1 MNVRRIVC
9 PFLCLL
15 LLCGCNRKELDENRN
30 PNQEIGTTVQ
40 DIQYK
45 DTYLESIMYPQT
57 DIAKLDK
64 KIKDIVDSYQKRFLT
79 AVKPYK
85 EKRKAEFN
93 ITWQSFYKDERYVS
107 IKLMIYQCIYQKQE
121 FVETIVYDTK
131 KQDFIHLYDIFDA
144 NRIQELSA
152 KASDY
157 FQKRFPSE
165 CDNDR
170 FRSHISAVEENFDRF
185 VLKKDRM
192 VFYFPQGTLFDEA
205 ASFECG
211 YDVFKDAMDLKKEAQ
226 QTIVPYEDILNE
238 PVKNIDPKK
247 PMIALTFDD
256 GPSKRYTPAILD
268 VLKEYGAS
276 ATFFVL
282 GSNADN
288 FPDILQRMVLEGN
301 EIGNHTYSHK
311 QLTTLS
317 KENIEEEIIAT
328 QESIYDITHRYPDV
342 IRPPYGSKNKTVMEC
357 AKGKRIVTWSL
368 DTRDWHDRDA
378 KVVVERVLEQ
388 VQDGDIIL
396 MHDLYASTAAA
407 VSELVPRLQEKGY
420 QLVTVSDLYTYS
432 KHVRHS

>member
-15 LLCGCNRKELDENRN
+15 LLCGCRCEKLDENKN

-45 DTYLESIMYPQT
+45 
-57 DIAKLDK
+57 
-64 KIKDIVDSYQKRFLT
+64 
-79 AVKPYK
+79 VKPYK

-93 ITWQSFYKDERYVS
+93 ITWQSFYKDDRYVS
-107 IKLMIYQCIYQKQE
+107 VKLAIYQCIYQKQE
-121 FVETIVYDTK
+121 YVETIVYDTK
-131 KQDFIHLYDIFDA
+131 KQDFLHLYDIFDA
-144 NRIQELSA
+144 DRIQLLSA

-157 FQKRFPSE
+157 FQKRFPKE

-170 FRSHISAVEENFDRF
+170 FRTHISAVEDNFDRF

-192 VFYFPQGTLFDEA
+192 VFYFPQKTLFDEA
-205 ASFECG
+205 ATFECG
-211 YDVFKDAMDLKKEAQ
+211 YDSLG
-226 QTIVPYEDILNE
+226 DILNE
-238 PVKNIDPKK
+238 PIKNIDPNK

-268 VLKEYGAS
+268 ALKEYGAN

-342 IRPPYGSKNKTVMEC
+342 IRPPYGSKNKTVMDC

-368 DTRDWHDRDA
+368 DTRD
-378 KVVVERVLEQ
+378 
-388 VQDGDIIL
+388 
-396 MHDLYASTAAA
+396 
-407 VSELVPRLQEKGY
+407 
-420 QLVTVSDLYTYS
+420 
-432 KHVRHS
+432 